1 MGNGWHISYRRDIA
15 KEPGRTDYYWQQK
28 GNIKMELMQ
37 IRYFLEVANTKH
49 MTNSAKNL
57 HITQPALTQA
67 IRRLENDLGV
77 PLFAAK
83 GRNIVLTEYGRYLQK
98 KLEPLMAQIDDIPEQ
113 LKMMVALES
122 ETIHMNVLAASSLVM
137 EAIIQ
142 YKKKHADINFQ
153 LHQNIESELY
163 DIAVTT
169 KLFYQAADDE
179 NSFACAEEIYLAVPE
194 NRRYS
199 GRTSICLPEVADE
212 GFVSLLGSREF
223 RYICDR
229 FCQHAGFTPKIIF
242 ESDNP
247 AAVKNM
253 IAANMGIGFWPE
265 FTWGSIENEPVRLLK
280 IEDPV
285 CQRDIII
292 NYNRNKMDS
301 QNVVDFYDFLKEFFI
316 KTKQDNVFHK

>member
-1 MGNGWHISYRRDIA
+1 
-15 KEPGRTDYYWQQK
+15 
-28 GNIKMELMQ
+28 MQ

-49 MTNSAKNL
+49 ITNSAKNL

-83 GRNIVLTEYGRYLQK
+83 GRNIVLTEYGKYLQK

-280 IEDPV
+280 IDDPV

-316 KTKQDNVFHK
+316 KTKRDNVFHK

>member
-1 MGNGWHISYRRDIA
+1 
-15 KEPGRTDYYWQQK
+15 
-28 GNIKMELMQ
+28 MQ

-83 GRNIVLTEYGRYLQK
+83 GRNIVLTEYGKYLQK

-280 IEDPV
+280 IDDPV

-316 KTKQDNVFHK
+316 KTKRDNVFHK

>member
-1 MGNGWHISYRRDIA
+1 
-15 KEPGRTDYYWQQK
+15 
-28 GNIKMELMQ
+28 MELTQ
-37 IRYFLEVANTKH
+37 IRYFLEAAKTKH

-67 IRRLENDLGV
+67 IRRLEEDLGV

-83 GRNIVLTEYGRYLQK
+83 GRNITLTEYGKYLQK
-98 KLEPLMAQIDDIPEQ
+98 RLAPLMEQLDKIPEQ
-113 LKMMVALES
+113 LNMMVKLEG
-122 ETIHMNVLAASSLVM
+122 ETIHMNVLAASGLVM
-137 EAIIQ
+137 EAIIE
-142 YKKKHADINFQ
+142 YKKEHEGINFQ
-153 LHQNIESELY
+153 LQQNTEIELY

-169 KLFYQAADDE
+169 KLFYQGLNE
-179 NSFACAEEIYLAVPE
+179 KNSFACGEKIYLAVPKNE
-194 NRRYS
+194 RYAD
-199 GRTSICLPEVADE
+199 RTSICLGETAEE
-212 GFVSLLGSREF
+212 GFISLLGSREF

-265 FTWGSIENEPVRLLK
+265 FTWGRIENEQVKLLE
-280 IEDPV
+280 IEEPV

-292 NYNRNKMDS
+292 NYNMNKIDNRN
-301 QNVVDFYDFLKEFFI
+301 VTEFYRYLVQFFRRRKENQS
-316 KTKQDNVFHK
+316 K

>member
-1 MGNGWHISYRRDIA
+1 MRVRIYKIERKNH
-15 KEPGRTDYYWQQK
+15 
-28 GNIKMELMQ
+28 MELMQ
-37 IRYFLEVANTKH
+37 IRYFLETARTKH
-49 MTNSAKNL
+49 ITNSAKNL

-67 IRRLENDLGV
+67 IRRLETDLGV

-83 GRNIVLTEYGRYLQK
+83 GRNIVLTEYGKYLQK
-98 KLEPLMAQIDDIPEQ
+98 KLEPLMRQIDDIPEQ
-113 LKMMVALES
+113 LKMMVALEG

-137 EAIIQ
+137 EAIIE
-142 YKKKHADINFQ
+142 YKKRHKDINFQ
-153 LHQNIESELY
+153 LHQNVESELY

-169 KLFYQAADDE
+169 KLFYQGEDE
-179 NSFACAEEIYLAVPE
+179 KNSFACAEEIYLAVPE
-194 NRRYS
+194 NAKYREMD
-199 GRTSICLPEVADE
+199 SIRLVETARE
-212 GFVSLLGSREF
+212 GFISLLGSREF

-265 FTWGSIENEPVRLLK
+265 FTWGSAKSENVRLLK
-280 IEDPV
+280 IEEPV

-292 NYNRNKMDS
+292 NYNQNKADNH
-301 QNVVDFYDFLKEFFI
+301 NVAEFFEFLTEYFQER
-316 KTKQDNVFHK
+316 KRCH

>member
-1 MGNGWHISYRRDIA
+1 
-15 KEPGRTDYYWQQK
+15 
-28 GNIKMELMQ
+28 MELMQ
-37 IRYFLEVANTKH
+37 IRYFLETARTKH

-67 IRRLENDLGV
+67 IRRLEKDLGV
-77 PLFAAK
+77 PLFTAK

-98 KLEPLMAQIDDIPEQ
+98 KLEPLMEQLDAVPEQ
-113 LKMMVALES
+113 LKMMVALEG

-137 EAIIQ
+137 EAIIE
-142 YKKKHADINFQ
+142 YKKGHEDINFQ
-153 LHQNIESELY
+153 LQQNSESELY

-169 KLFYQAADDE
+169 KLFYQGTEE
-179 NSFACAEEIYLAVPE
+179 NSFACAEEIYLAVPR
-194 NRRYS
+194 NQRYQ
-199 GRTSICLPEVADE
+199 GRTSVRLEETSEE
-212 GFVSLLGSREF
+212 GFISLLGSREF

-247 AAVKNM
+247 SAVKNM

-265 FTWGSIENEPVRLLK
+265 FTWGSIENENVRLLK
-280 IEDPV
+280 IEEPV

-292 NYNRNKMDS
+292 HYNRNKTDS
-301 QNVVDFYDFLKEFFI
+301 RNVTDFYEFLTNFFADR
-316 KTKQDNVFHK
+316 KFS

>member
-1 MGNGWHISYRRDIA
+1 
-15 KEPGRTDYYWQQK
+15 
-28 GNIKMELMQ
+28 MELTQ
-37 IRYFLEVANTKH
+37 IRYFLEVADTKH

-67 IRRLENDLGV
+67 IHRLEEDLGV

-83 GRNIVLTEYGRYLQK
+83 GRNITLTEYGKYLQK
-98 KLEPLMAQIDDIPEQ
+98 KLEPLMEQLDRIPEQ
-113 LKMMVALES
+113 LNMMVKLEG
-122 ETIHMNVLAASSLVM
+122 ETIHMNVLAASGLVM
-137 EAIIQ
+137 EAIIE
-142 YKKKHADINFQ
+142 YKKEHEGILFQ
-153 LHQNIESELY
+153 LQQNSESELY

-169 KLFYQAADDE
+169 KLFYQNINE
-179 NSFACAEEIYLAVPE
+179 KNSFACGEKIYLAVPKNE
-194 NRRYS
+194 KYKDK
-199 GRTSICLPEVADE
+199 TSICLGEVEEE
-212 GFVSLLGSREF
+212 GFISLLGSREF

-265 FTWGSIENEPVRLLK
+265 FTWGSIENENVKLLE
-280 IEDPV
+280 IEEPV

-292 NYNRNKMDS
+292 SYNMNKIDSRN
-301 QNVVDFYDFLKEFFI
+301 VTEFYGFLVKFFERRKE
-316 KTKQDNVFHK
+316 KRSK

>member
-1 MGNGWHISYRRDIA
+1 
-15 KEPGRTDYYWQQK
+15 
-28 GNIKMELMQ
+28 MELTQ
-37 IRYFLEVANTKH
+37 IRYFLEAARTKH

-83 GRNIVLTEYGRYLQK
+83 GRNIVLTEYGKYLQK
-98 KLEPLMAQIDDIPEQ
+98 KLDPLMAQIDDIPEQ

-137 EAIIQ
+137 EAIIE
-142 YKKKHADINFQ
+142 YKKEHGDIHFQ
-153 LHQNIESELY
+153 LQQNSESELY

-169 KLFYQAADDE
+169 KLFYQATEQE
-179 NSFACAEEIYLAVPE
+179 NSFACAEEIYLAVPKNE
-194 NRRYS
+194 KYCR
-199 GRTSICLPEVADE
+199 RTSIRLSEAAKE
-212 GFVSLLGSREF
+212 SFISLLGSREF
-223 RYICDR
+223 RYICDK

-247 AAVKNM
+247 SAVKNM

-265 FTWGSIENEPVRLLK
+265 FTWGSAGSGHVRLLK
-280 IEDPV
+280 IEEPV

-292 NYNRNKMDS
+292 SYNRNKTDNH
-301 QNVVDFYDFLKEFFI
+301 NVVEFYEFLTEFFEDRKL
-316 KTKQDNVFHK
+316 KTYR

>member
-1 MGNGWHISYRRDIA
+1 MEKRMCVPFCLPKMSFADFMTGGGKKD
-15 KEPGRTDYYWQQK
+15 
-28 GNIKMELMQ
+28 MELTQ
-37 IRYFLEVANTKH
+37 IRYFLEVADTKH

-67 IRRLENDLGV
+67 IRRLEEDLGV

-83 GRNIVLTEYGRYLQK
+83 GRNITLTEYGKYLQK
-98 KLEPLMAQIDDIPEQ
+98 KLVPLMEQLDQIPEQ
-113 LKMMVALES
+113 LNMMVKLEG
-122 ETIHMNVLAASSLVM
+122 ETIHMNVLAASGLVM
-137 EAIIQ
+137 EAIIE
-142 YKKKHADINFQ
+142 YKRTHEGILFQ
-153 LHQNIESELY
+153 LQQNSESDLY

-169 KLFYQAADDE
+169 KLFYQGLSE
-179 NSFACAEEIYLAVPE
+179 KNSFACAEKIYLAVPKDGK
-194 NRRYS
+194 Y
-199 GRTSICLPEVADE
+199 GARTSVCLEEVAEE

-229 FCQHAGFTPKIIF
+229 FCQHAGFTPRVIF

-265 FTWGSIENEPVRLLK
+265 FTWGSIENEHVKLLE
-280 IEDPV
+280 IEEPV

-292 NYNRNKMDS
+292 TYNMNKIDSRN
-301 QNVVDFYDFLKEFFI
+301 VTEFYVFLVEFFQSR
-316 KTKQDNVFHK
+316 KNG

>member
-1 MGNGWHISYRRDIA
+1 
-15 KEPGRTDYYWQQK
+15 
-28 GNIKMELMQ
+28 MELMQ
-37 IRYFLEVANTKH
+37 IRYFLETARTKH

-67 IRRLENDLGV
+67 IRRLEADLGV

-83 GRNIVLTEYGRYLQK
+83 GRNIVLTEYGKYLQK
-98 KLEPLMAQIDDIPEQ
+98 KLEPLMRQFDDIPEQ
-113 LKMMVALES
+113 LKMMVALEG

-137 EAIIQ
+137 EAIIE
-142 YKKKHADINFQ
+142 YKKEHRDIHFQ
-153 LHQNIESELY
+153 LHQNVESELY

-169 KLFYQAADDE
+169 KLFYQGGDE
-179 NSFACAEEIYLAVPE
+179 KNSFACAEEIYLAVPE
-194 NRRYS
+194 NAKYRKME
-199 GRTSICLPEVADE
+199 SICLVETAEE
-212 GFVSLLGSREF
+212 GFISLLGSRGF

-265 FTWGSIENEPVRLLK
+265 FTWGSAESENVRLLK
-280 IEDPV
+280 IAEPV

-292 NYNRNKMDS
+292 NYNRNKTDNR
-301 QNVVDFYDFLKEFFI
+301 NVVEFFEFLTEYFEER
-316 KTKQDNVFHK
+316 KRCH

>member
-1 MGNGWHISYRRDIA
+1 
-15 KEPGRTDYYWQQK
+15 
-28 GNIKMELMQ
+28 MELMQ
-37 IRYFLEVANTKH
+37 IRYFLEVAGTKH

-83 GRNIVLTEYGRYLQK
+83 GRNIVLTEYGKYLQK
-98 KLEPLMAQIDDIPEQ
+98 KLEPLIAQIDDIPEQ
-113 LKMMVALES
+113 LKMMVALEG

-142 YKKKHADINFQ
+142 YKKKHGDIHFQ

-169 KLFYQAADDE
+169 KLFYQAENQE

-194 NRRYS
+194 NRKYKD
-199 GRTSICLPEVADE
+199 RTSVCLTEVAGE

-247 AAVKNM
+247 SAVKNM

-265 FTWGSIENEPVRLLK
+265 FTWGSIENDPVRLLK
-280 IEDPV
+280 IEEPV

-292 NYNRNKMDS
+292 NYNRNKTDS
-301 QNVVDFYDFLKEFFI
+301 RNVVDFYDFLTEFFEERKRKVCI
-316 KTKQDNVFHK
+316 L

>member
-1 MGNGWHISYRRDIA
+1 MRIR
-15 KEPGRTDYYWQQK
+15 EEFV
-28 GNIKMELMQ
+28 MELMQ
-37 IRYFLEVANTKH
+37 IRYFLETARTKH

-67 IRRLENDLGV
+67 IRRLEKDLGV
-77 PLFAAK
+77 PLFTAK

-98 KLEPLMAQIDDIPEQ
+98 KLEPLMEQLDAVPEQ
-113 LKMMVALES
+113 LKMMVALEG

-137 EAIIQ
+137 EAIIE
-142 YKKKHADINFQ
+142 YKKGHEDINFQ
-153 LHQNIESELY
+153 LQQNSESELY

-169 KLFYQAADDE
+169 KLFYQGTEE
-179 NSFACAEEIYLAVPE
+179 NSFACAEEIYLAVPR
-194 NRRYS
+194 NQRYQ
-199 GRTSICLPEVADE
+199 GRTSVRLEETSEE
-212 GFVSLLGSREF
+212 GFISLLGSREF

-247 AAVKNM
+247 SAVKNM

-265 FTWGSIENEPVRLLK
+265 FTWGSIENENVRLLK
-280 IEDPV
+280 IEEPV

-292 NYNRNKMDS
+292 HYNRNKTDS
-301 QNVVDFYDFLKEFFI
+301 RNVTDFYEFLTNFFADR
-316 KTKQDNVFHK
+316 KFS

>member
-1 MGNGWHISYRRDIA
+1 
-15 KEPGRTDYYWQQK
+15 
-28 GNIKMELMQ
+28 MELMQ
-37 IRYFLEVANTKH
+37 IRYFLETARTKH

-67 IRRLENDLGV
+67 IRRLEADLGV
-77 PLFAAK
+77 PLFTAK

-98 KLEPLMAQIDDIPEQ
+98 KLEPLMRQFDDIPEQ
-113 LKMMVALES
+113 LKMMVALEG

-137 EAIIQ
+137 EAIIE
-142 YKKKHADINFQ
+142 YKKEHQDIHFQ
-153 LHQNIESELY
+153 LHQNVESELY

-169 KLFYQAADDE
+169 KLFYQGGDE
-179 NSFACAEEIYLAVPE
+179 KNSFSCGEEIYLAVPE
-194 NRRYS
+194 NGKYQ
-199 GRTSICLPEVADE
+199 GMDSICLVETAEE
-212 GFVSLLGSREF
+212 GFISLLGSREF

-265 FTWGSIENEPVRLLK
+265 FTWGSAESENVRLLK
-280 IEDPV
+280 IAEPV

-292 NYNRNKMDS
+292 NYNRNKTDNR
-301 QNVVDFYDFLKEFFI
+301 NVVEFFEFLTAYFEE
-316 KTKQDNVFHK
+316 KKGCHLRQPKVS